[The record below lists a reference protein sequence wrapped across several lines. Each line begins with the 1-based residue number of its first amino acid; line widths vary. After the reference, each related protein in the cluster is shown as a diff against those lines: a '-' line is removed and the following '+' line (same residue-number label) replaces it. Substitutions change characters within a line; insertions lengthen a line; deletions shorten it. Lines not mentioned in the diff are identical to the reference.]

1 MIEEEIKCVHVFQV
15 GMRTIVGICEVEE
28 VFDNGNNI
36 RETEFGELE
45 LNTQEEYVSDDTIVI
60 SVKNPALL
68 LEFIVASE
76 IDPNQQSLAHQIKPF
91 FGKPEFLNININS
104 IDFHYVITDEK
115 LVSKYLEVTNSFMQE
130 NKNEKKIYN

>member
-1 MIEEEIKCVHVFQV
+1 MVEEIKCVHVFQV

-28 VFDNGNNI
+28 VFNDGSNI
-36 RETEFGELE
+36 DTIETMGEME
-45 LNTQEEYVSDDTIVI
+45 GIHQEYVSDDTIVI

>member
-1 MIEEEIKCVHVFQV
+1 MVEEIKCVHVFQV
-15 GMRTIVGICEVEE
+15 GMRTIVGICEEE
-28 VFDNGNNI
+28 EMFNDGSNI
-36 RETEFGELE
+36 GTIETMGEME
-45 LNTQEEYVSDDTIVI
+45 AIHQEYVSDDTIVI

-68 LEFIVASE
+68 LEFIVASD
-76 IDPNQQSLAHQIKPF
+76 IDPTQQSLAHQIKPF

-115 LVSKYLEVTNSFMQE
+115 LVSKYLEVTNSFIQE